1 MTLRHELLICQA
13 KIWLEATDGE
23 LRAFKILQIEQQ
35 PRKKLL
41 HGCIRPMGV
50 PSNGLK
56 LLCRPHSA
64 NAAAAAAAV
73 GDKSVLEKATTGQTL
88 DTGCCW
94 SSGSSSGLG
103 SHPISLS
110 LPRPTN
116 PPSCIFWTAWI
127 KHSNVSGNWH
137 GNMAMVSN
145 HCSLLL
151 QKQLFDS
158 TPSHS

>member
-1 MTLRHELLICQA
+1 MSIGSQ
-13 KIWLEATDGE
+13 I
-23 LRAFKILQIEQQ
+23 RALKILQIEQQ

-64 NAAAAAAAV
+64 NAAAAV

-103 SHPISLS
+103 SHPLSLS
-110 LPRPTN
+110 
-116 PPSCIFWTAWI
+116 A
-127 KHSNVSGNWH
+127 
-137 GNMAMVSN
+137 
-145 HCSLLL
+145 
-151 QKQLFDS
+151 
-158 TPSHS
+158 TPN